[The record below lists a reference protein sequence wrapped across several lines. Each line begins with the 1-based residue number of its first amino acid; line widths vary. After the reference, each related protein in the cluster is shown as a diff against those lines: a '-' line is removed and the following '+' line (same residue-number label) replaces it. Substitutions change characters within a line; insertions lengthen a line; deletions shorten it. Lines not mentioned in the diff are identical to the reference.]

1 MNQKNHTL
9 RDMLKQNLESAGFV
23 VKYSLSKK
31 FFKDNDN
38 DCNQCFKITN
48 GITDTGRM
56 HVIWKENVKY
66 RVYTNLYRTDTNDI
80 MKKEENFKKYGTID
94 VSKYVESLNSSFFE
108 DSRNI

>member
-1 MNQKNHTL
+1 MI
-9 RDMLKQNLESAGFV
+9 KQNLESAGFV

-80 MKKEENFKKYGTID
+80 TKKEENFKKYGTID
-94 VSKYVESLNSSFFE
+94 VNKYVESLDSSFFE